1 MNAAALPP
9 VTYTPIGY
17 VESPFDGYAP
27 AEEMRARPS
36 RIILRPE
43 LTPGLLGLETGQ
55 AILVLFH
62 LHRAADYQLQ
72 LHPGHNPQNPVRGVF
87 ATRSQY
93 RPNGIA
99 ATVAEIQAIA
109 DNVITVIGLDAQD
122 GSPALDLKPY
132 AAAFDRPAAVGGGR

>member
-1 MNAAALPP
+1 MNADYSSLPP
-9 VTYTPIGY
+9 ATFTPIGY
-17 VESPFDGYAP
+17 VESEFAGYAA

-43 LTPGLLGLETGQ
+43 LAPGLMGLTAGQ
-55 AILVLFH
+55 PILVLFH

-93 RPNGIA
+93 RPNPIA
-99 ATVAEIQAIA
+99 ATVAQIQNI
-109 DNVITVIGLDAQD
+109 DGNVLTVSGLDAQD
-122 GSPALDLKPY
+122 GSPVLDLKPY
-132 AAAFDRPAAVGGGR
+132 AADFDQPGDGE